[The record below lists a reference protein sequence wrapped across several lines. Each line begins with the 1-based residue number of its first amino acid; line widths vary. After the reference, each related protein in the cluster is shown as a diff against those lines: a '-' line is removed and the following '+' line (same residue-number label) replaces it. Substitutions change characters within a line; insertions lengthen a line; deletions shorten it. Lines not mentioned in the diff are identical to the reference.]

1 MVEKSNKEQLKD
13 KISGDYRALI
23 EKYSIERDE
32 VGKRK
37 FYISIVRFILF
48 IGIVLSLWL
57 AIFKEIELFWFVFL
71 GVISVFLFLIKYH
84 SKLFNRHSFLNRII
98 RINEEEL
105 LALNGD
111 FSPFANGEEFE
122 PNTHD
127 YSQDLDVFGESSL
140 YNKLNRTSTLFGSKK
155 LSSWF
160 LNPLLESND
169 IRRRQE
175 AVSELSTMTTY
186 CQEFRANGLVF
197 EEKEEEFG
205 FIKSW
210 KEQVNIFIQNSVF
223 KVLIY
228 VIPAINLT
236 ALALF
241 SFDFISAKLLSIL
254 LVLAL
259 LLVGFYTKKINLI
272 HKKLSKRT
280 KWLEKYVDLLKLIE
294 NQEFNS
300 ELLCELQQGL
310 EIKHK
315 KAYESILELSKILSA
330 LDSRLNVFAGILLNA
345 FFVWD
350 IRQILRMEIWKQ
362 DNIQKLEAWFDIIAN
377 LDSLNS
383 IAVLSHNNPDWI
395 SPNISK
401 DKKWLL
407 KEMHHPLME
416 SDSSVPNDFYV
427 DRVPFLNVITGANM
441 AGKSTY
447 LRTIGSNMLLAMIG
461 APVHAVKFEFYPI
474 QIVSSLR
481 TTDSLMKNE
490 SYFYAEIKRLQM
502 IVQRLRAG
510 EELFVLLDEI
520 LKGTNSHDKEEGS
533 KSLLKQLVKLNAVG
547 IIATHDLSLGKL
559 SQDYEGIIQNQCFE
573 VDIINDQLSFD
584 YKLRSG
590 IAQNM
595 NASFLL
601 KKMGITTDE

>member
-13 KISGDYRALI
+13 KIRVDYRALI
-23 EKYSIERDE
+23 EKYTIERDE

-48 IGIVLSLWL
+48 TGIVLSLWL
-57 AIFKEIELFWFVFL
+57 AIFKEIELFWVVFL
-71 GVISVFLFLIKYH
+71 GVISVFLLLIKYH
-84 SKLFNRHSFLNRII
+84 SKLFNRHSFLNRMI

-111 FSPFANGEEFE
+111 FSAFGNGEEFE

-140 YNKLNRTSTLFGSKK
+140 YNKINRTSTLFGSKK

-160 LNPLLESND
+160 LNPLLVSSE
-169 IRRRQE
+169 IERRQE

-186 CQEFRANGLVF
+186 CQEFRANGLAF
-197 EEKEEEFG
+197 EEKEEEYG

-210 KEQVNIFIQNSVF
+210 KEQTSIFIQHSIF
-223 KVLIY
+223 KVLVY
-228 VIPAINLT
+228 LIPAVNLI

-241 SFDFISAKLLSIL
+241 SFDFISGKLLSIL

-259 LLVGFYTKKINLI
+259 LLVGFYTKKINII
-272 HKKLSKRT
+272 HKKLSKRA

-300 ELLCELQQGL
+300 ELLRELQQGL
-310 EIKHK
+310 ETKHK
-315 KAYESILELSKILSA
+315 KAYESIQKLSKILSA

-383 IAVLSHNNPDWI
+383 IAILSYNNPDWI
-395 SPNISK
+395 FPRTSK

-416 SDSSVPNDFYV
+416 SDSSVANDFYV

-461 APVHAVKFEFYPI
+461 APVHALKFEFYPI

-547 IIATHDLSLGKL
+547 IIATHDLSLGNL
-559 SQDYEGIIQNQCFE
+559 SQDYKGIIQNQCFE

-590 IAQNM
+590 VAQNM

-601 KKMGITTDE
+601 RKMGITTDG